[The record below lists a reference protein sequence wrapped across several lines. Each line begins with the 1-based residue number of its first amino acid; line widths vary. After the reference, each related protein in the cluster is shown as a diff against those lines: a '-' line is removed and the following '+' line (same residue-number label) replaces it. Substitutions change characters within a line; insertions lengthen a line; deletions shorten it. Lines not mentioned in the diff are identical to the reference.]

1 MKLFPR
7 YILTLSILIFSQG
20 MFAQESVEKISAN
33 ESGTS
38 ETAVD
43 QQATQEINVLDVP
56 VTNENVALNILV
68 TFVNLAQKRG
78 AFNLK
83 ESAKIWEC
91 VERFQRAG
99 GK

>member
-1 MKLFPR
+1 ME
-7 YILTLSILIFSQG
+7 SVQ
-20 MFAQESVEKISAN
+20 QESVEKMPA
-33 ESGTS
+33 G
-38 ETAVD
+38 ETQTAEK
-43 QQATQEINVLDVP
+43 QQVAQEINVLDVP

-91 VERFQRAG
+91 IEKFQRSGAN
-99 GK
+99 